1 MATHSSTLALKIPW
15 KEEPGRLQSMGSLRM
30 GHDWATSLSL
40 FTFMHW
46 RRKWQ
51 PTAVFLPGE
60 SQGQRSLW
68 AAIYGV
74 TQSLTRLKW
83 LSSSSS
89 SALCISPFFALFSN
103 YGQLRS
109 LSTTF
114 IISYIISKVAGIS
127 IFGLLTYIHGGK
139 ERLPD
144 VMPWMCF
151 RALLNGAK
159 FCVEI
164 FVRNPRLDFWKP
176 LLFFICPK
184 ARKTSARHSLHQ
196 ISSGGIRAYIWGW
209 TPLFL
214 ISPKFVTSL
223 P

>member
-1 MATHSSTLALKIPW
+1 M
-15 KEEPGRLQSMGSLRM
+15 PGKSHG
-30 GHDWATSLSL
+30 W
-40 FTFMHW
+40 
-46 RRKWQ
+46 
-51 PTAVFLPGE
+51 
-60 SQGQRSLW
+60 RSLVGCSPWGRWGSDTTKRLHFHFSLLCIGEGNGNPLQCSCLENPRDMGVWW

-74 TQSLTRLKW
+74 TQSRTWLKW

-151 RALLNGAK
+151 RALLNGAN

-196 ISSGGIRAYIWGW
+196 ISPGGIHAYIWGW